1 MREKKKKKTSPI
13 NTNINTQQLNV
24 HTEVQAAELRE
35 ESMKQKL
42 STKVILTS
50 SSPAS
55 LTLMWTPSLSVARM
69 QSPIVRHKLAHSGGL
84 VPVIADTTNEGEVMH
99 VWDVVDETVGACVR
113 FVTRRFWLSQTTW
126 G

>member
-1 MREKKKKKTSPI
+1 METFPSPVI
-13 NTNINTQQLNV
+13 GTGPMGP
-24 HTEVQAAELRE
+24 TETPMYSA
-35 ESMKQKL
+35 
-42 STKVILTS
+42 
-50 SSPAS
+50 
-55 LTLMWTPSLSVARM
+55 MWTPSLSVARM

-99 VWDVVDETVGACVR
+99 VWDVVEETVGACVR